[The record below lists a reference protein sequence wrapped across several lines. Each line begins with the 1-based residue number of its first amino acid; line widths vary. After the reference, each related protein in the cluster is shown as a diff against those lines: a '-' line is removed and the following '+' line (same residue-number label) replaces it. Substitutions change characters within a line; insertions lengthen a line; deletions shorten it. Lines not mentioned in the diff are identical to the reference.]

1 VSDPVLLPDFSAVD
15 AEATARMKFGV
26 DGTASELP
34 SYIDRNFRIDAAD
47 GGRFVLK
54 IANAQTDRAQMEFEV
69 LAMNVLSAAGLSL
82 QTPRV
87 RAGIDGALAEVTDAA
102 GVRHVARMVSYV
114 DGSLFADAGTP
125 SDALL
130 RDLGRGLAE
139 VDRALAS
146 VQHPAMRRELP
157 WDLAHTAWIAD
168 DLGLIRDPQRRAWVD
183 HALLQFRG
191 RIAPELEAL
200 PRTVIHNDAND
211 YNLVVDGDR
220 VCGLFDFGDMVE
232 TCRVFEVVI
241 AATYAAFHRPEA
253 PQDAIATVVA
263 GYHAVS
269 ELSAL
274 ELDLVHDAVR
284 ARLAVS
290 VVSSAKAAAQRR
302 DADQDDYTAVSE
314 EGAWALLKVLSTD
327 GPEATRAAVRRACG
341 LPEPE
346 RRGRD
351 KQALIDARKRHLGPS
366 LSLSY
371 GRNSLEIV
379 RGRMQYLFDEQG
391 QAFLDCVNNVCHVG
405 HAHPDVV
412 RAMAEQA
419 AVLNTNTRYLHDAL
433 VEYIERLTA
442 TLPEHLEV
450 AFLVCSG
457 SEANELAI
465 RLARTAT
472 GRHDL
477 MVLDHAYHGNTGSL
491 VELSPY
497 KFDGKGGAG
506 KPPHVHVVPAPDP
519 FRAAQGVDGA
529 AFAEQTLGAAL
540 QHAEPAAFF
549 AESLLGCGGQV
560 VPPPGYLKRAFEL
573 VREHGGVT
581 VADEV
586 QVGFGRVGSHM
597 WAFDAQGAKP
607 DIVTMGKPIGNGH
620 PMAAVVTTREIA
632 DRFANGME
640 YFNTFGGNPVSCRVG
655 LAVLDV
661 IEREGLQRRAA
672 RVGALLQTG
681 LRRLAERFPVI
692 ADVRGMGMFIG
703 AELVAD
709 RDTKAPAADV
719 LDAVVQRCRTEGVLL
734 STDGPLHNVLKI
746 KPPLQ
751 FDEVDA
757 ALLLGAVER
766 GLEAVCEGP
775 NG

>member
-1 VSDPVLLPDFSAVD
+1 VLPEFSAVD
-15 AEATARMKFGV
+15 AEAIARTKFGV
-26 DGTASELP
+26 EGTASELP
-34 SYIDRNFRIDAAD
+34 SYIDRNFRIDATG

-54 IANAQTDRAQMEFEV
+54 IANAQTDRAQMEFEG
-69 LAMNVLSAAGLSL
+69 LAMNVLSAAELSL

-87 RAGIDGALAEVTDAA
+87 RAGTDGELAEVTDAA
-102 GVRHVARMVSYV
+102 GVRYVARMVNYLE
-114 DGSLFADAGTP
+114 GALFVDAGTP

-139 VDRALAS
+139 VDRALAD

-157 WDLAHTAWIAD
+157 WDLAHAAWISS

-191 RIAPELEAL
+191 RIAPELETL
-200 PRTVIHNDAND
+200 PRGVIHNDAND

-290 VVSSAKAAAQRR
+290 VVSSAKAAAERR
-302 DADQDDYTAVSE
+302 ASDQDEYTSVSE
-314 EGAWALLKVLSTD
+314 EGAWALLKVLSTE
-327 GPEATRAAVRRACG
+327 GPEATRAAIRRACG
-341 LPEPE
+341 LSEPQGH
-346 RRGRD
+346 GRD

-371 GRNSLEIV
+371 GRDPLKIV

-412 RAMAEQA
+412 AAMAEQA

-472 GRHDL
+472 GRHDI
-477 MVLDHAYHGNTGSL
+477 MILDHAYHGNTGGL
-491 VELSPY
+491 VDISPY

-506 KPPHVHVVPAPDP
+506 KPSHVHVVPAPDP
-519 FRAAQGVDGA
+519 FRGAQGVDGA

-540 QHAEPAAFF
+540 QHAEPAVFF

-560 VPPPGYLKRAFEL
+560 VPPPGYLARAFEL
-573 VREHGGVT
+573 VREHGGVA

-586 QVGFGRVGSHM
+586 QVGFGRAGSHM

-661 IEREGLQRRAA
+661 IEREDLQGRAA
-672 RVGALLQTG
+672 RVGEVLQAG

-703 AELVAD
+703 AEFVAD

-719 LDAVVQRCRTEGVLL
+719 LDAVVQRCRAEGILL

-757 ALLLGAVER
+757 TLLLGAVER
-766 GLEAVCEGP
+766 GLQAVCQGQD
-775 NG
+775 G